1 MNDGPKDWC
10 VLSLQK
16 FPRELKKRLRMK
28 ALEKDVDL
36 QVLCTK
42 YLEAG
47 LAKDDSKP
55 STGSSKR

>member
-1 MNDGPKDWC
+1 MNDDPKDWC

-28 ALEKDVDL
+28 ALEKDIDL
-36 QVLCTK
+36 QVLCAK

-47 LAKDDSKP
+47 LVKDDLRP
-55 STGSSKR
+55 STGSGKK

>member
-10 VLSLQK
+10 VLSLQRFSK
-16 FPRELKKRLRMK
+16 ELKKKLKMK

-36 QVLCTK
+36 QVLCSK

-47 LAKDDSKP
+47 LANDSKP